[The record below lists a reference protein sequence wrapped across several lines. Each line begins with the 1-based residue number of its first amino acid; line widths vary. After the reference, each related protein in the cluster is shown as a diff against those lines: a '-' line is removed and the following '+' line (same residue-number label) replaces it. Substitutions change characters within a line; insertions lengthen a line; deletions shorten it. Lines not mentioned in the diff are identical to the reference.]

1 MLASYG
7 KPKDCRVDLTR
18 LVAHRGFGPQLTRAV
33 DRLGVPITK
42 LAPTDKQQTLEASK
56 ATGRRGAS
64 CRAASPAG
72 QPRAVAP
79 QPEPER

>member
-42 LAPTDKQQTLEASK
+42 LAPTDK
-56 ATGRRGAS
+56 
-64 CRAASPAG
+64 
-72 QPRAVAP
+72 
-79 QPEPER
+79 